1 MKRILTFTLV
11 LLLLC
16 GLGACGAREASGDLP
31 SDRETASAP
40 PESPAETQTGS
51 KPAEAQTE
59 LRTES
64 DPAETQAEPQT
75 EPETAETQTE
85 PQTEPEPAESQTEP
99 GPAETQTEPRAR
111 NETEMKT
118 VSLTLPYMETE
129 DFFSFQPEAGE
140 ESAGL
145 SLRVPADWTEDAG
158 LFYCPMDGGVRKV
171 LEPVCLLRAL
181 DDARWDALVGFD
193 VTGEYG
199 ETEYLSVVS
208 GVDANGREYIQL
220 LGKSW
225 PEGDGTIS
233 VWYPC
238 FCFLRDTTG
247 ATAVLTYYL
256 LDPEDPAAQ
265 AELGAILDSIRLD

>member
-85 PQTEPEPAESQTEP
+85 PQTEP

-129 DFFSFQPEAGE
+129 DFISFRLEAGE

-158 LFYCPMDGGVRKV
+158 LFYCPMDGGIRKV
-171 LEPVCLLRAL
+171 LEPVCLLREL
-181 DDARWDALVGFD
+181 DDARWEALARFD
-193 VTGEYG
+193 VAGDYG

-238 FCFLRDTTG
+238 FCFLRDTTET
-247 ATAVLTYYL
+247 TAVLTYYL
-256 LDPEDPAAQ
+256 LDPEDPAAM